1 MICVIQK
8 KNYNNMKRIILLVE
22 VDEEV
27 YLNQKEF
34 QFLKNAYFR
43 LIQLKIIIFKLWL
56 IKNHL

>member
-1 MICVIQK
+1 
-8 KNYNNMKRIILLVE
+8 MKRIILLVE
-22 VDEEV
+22 VDEEA

-43 LIQLKIIIFKLWL
+43 LIQLKIIIFQLWL

>member
-34 QFLKNAYFR
+34 QFLKKSKM
-43 LIQLKIIIFKLWL
+43 LISG
-56 IKNHL
+56 